1 MLNGFFEIAT
11 HAIESHSR
19 LVKQGGVSRGSQAA
33 QQGLRALPL
42 AHARGKWDHEGQQ
55 CGRVRVAIQRLFCR
69 PQRFLRAPPLFE
81 RANPRG
87 PCGDGPRRRAKTANT
102 LLEPPQTV
110 FYAAAIAERIAVSAS
125 IMLPTISKTS
135 RNAISKQC
143 SAGVHLARENFA
155 KDMPSERAGLF
166 TYEYAV

>member
-1 MLNGFFEIAT
+1 MGPRRPAMRQSPGSDSAT
-11 HAIESHSR
+11 LLSPAT
-19 LVKQGGVSRGSQAA
+19 LLAGAPTV
-33 QQGLRALPL
+33 RA
-42 AHARGKWDHEGQQ
+42 RQST
-55 CGRVRVAIQRLFCR
+55 C
-69 PQRFLRAPPLFE
+69 
-81 RANPRG
+81 